1 MKNNSVNTPKYSFA
15 VIRNRGQQNEAVT
28 VDGAKVYRQDRI
40 ILQSFADEFPDGI
53 QCASYDNHFIYFDP
67 SRKVGRWKTMCT
79 CGSPAV
85 IVGYDAYSKDASK
98 SSSPLIVC
106 LSHAKSGRHGDG
118 SQ

>member
-15 VIRNRGQQNEAVT
+15 VIKHRGQQNEAET
-28 VDGAKVYRQDRI
+28 LDGAKVYRKDRL
-40 ILQSFADEFPDGI
+40 ILHSYEDEFPEGI
-53 QCASYDNHFIYFDP
+53 QCASYDNHFLYLDP
-67 SRKVGRWKTMCT
+67 SHKIGRWNPMCT

-98 SSSPLIVC
+98 QGALIVC
-106 LSHAKSGRHGDG
+106 LSHAKVGRHGDG